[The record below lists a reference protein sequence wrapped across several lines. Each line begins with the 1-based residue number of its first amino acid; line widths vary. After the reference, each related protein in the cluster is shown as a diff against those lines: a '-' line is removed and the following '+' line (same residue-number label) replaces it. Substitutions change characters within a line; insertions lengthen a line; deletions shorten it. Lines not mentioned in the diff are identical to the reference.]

1 MTAVLGILNKHAVA
15 IAADS
20 AVTITGSKGH
30 KISNTANK
38 IFMLSH
44 SHPVGVALYSSA
56 QYMGTPWEIIIKLY
70 RKKLQNRSFDTLK
83 GYVNDFM
90 QYLRKEFA
98 PTKDDKNQ
106 TFKDVLNIIWAHI
119 ENESLAENGGLTNEN
134 VDSFVS
140 ILNRVLVRH
149 SKELEGNGTYD
160 DFKSYSQSSFE
171 RLYGKIITSFCE
183 EVINTKPLLKGHLD
197 KSDFRLLFG
206 RLIYLSIVV
215 PNKVFSQ
222 TGLVFVGYGEKEY
235 FPAIEALMISFSFGA
250 RMRYHFIHEDKITK
264 DADAGI
270 YPFAQHDVIDTI
282 IEGIEPSLE
291 RQFEKN
297 SHSVI
302 GEVLEAVA
310 KVIATK
316 DRNLADQI
324 ANMDTKPILKNLREL
339 NRNIKKRKYIDPLL
353 ETVASFSKEELADMA
368 ESMIALTSLKRKM
381 TSDEE
386 SVGGPV
392 DVAIISKVDGF
403 VWIHRKQYFDK
414 DINIDFLINKL
425 KSHEC
430 N

>member
-38 IFMLSH
+38 IFMLSQ

-56 QYMGTPWEIIIKLY
+56 QYMGTPWEIIIKSY

-90 QYLRKEFA
+90 AYLRKEFA
-98 PTKDDKNQ
+98 PTKDDKKQ
-106 TFKDVLNIIWAHI
+106 TFKDILNIIWANI

-140 ILNRVLVRH
+140 ILNRVIARH
-149 SKELEGNGTYD
+149 SKELEGDGVYD
-160 DFKSYSQSSFE
+160 DFKTYSQASFE
-171 RLYGKIITSFCE
+171 RLYGKIITSFSE
-183 EVINTKPLLKGHLD
+183 EVINSKPLLKGHLD
-197 KSDFRLLFG
+197 KSDFRVLFG

-222 TGLVFVGYGEKEY
+222 TGLVFIGYGEKEY
-235 FPAIEALMISFSFGA
+235 FPAIEALMVSFSFGA

-297 SHSVI
+297 SQSVI

-310 KVIATK
+310 KVIASK
-316 DRNLADQI
+316 DQDLANQI
-324 ANMDTKPILKNLREL
+324 ARMDTRPILKNLREL

-392 DVAIISKVDGF
+392 DVAIISKDDGF

-425 KSHEC
+425 KNHEC